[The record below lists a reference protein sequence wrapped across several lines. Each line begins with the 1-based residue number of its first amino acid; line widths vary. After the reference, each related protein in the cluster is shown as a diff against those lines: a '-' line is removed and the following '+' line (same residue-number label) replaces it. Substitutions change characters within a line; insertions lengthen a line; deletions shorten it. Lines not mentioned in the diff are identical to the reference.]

1 MSRKMFRNKKNK
13 KMGKSEKRTGSMIV
27 FAGMF
32 NCRAPDAP
40 SLDFFHMG
48 PRDLNPSVV
57 YGSGRPYLSATRRV
71 QRKYMKIVGYI

>member
-1 MSRKMFRNKKNK
+1 MSRKKATKQKK
-13 KMGKSEKRTGSMIV
+13 SKRWDSRRREQGRMIV

-40 SLDFFHMG
+40 SLDFFHWT
-48 PRDLNPSVV
+48 RDLNPSVV

-71 QRKYMKIVGYI
+71 QRKYMKIVGYM